1 MEKKKLDKGQH
12 TSLTRER
19 KRHLE
24 SIGFRWAEPKGQ
36 EAWEK
41 RYREL
46 VEFKAKVCI
55 AVERLVYNGIH
66 IVHLSDCSTWHTRL
80 VTVSF
85 RPKVRRTQLLEDG

>member
-46 VEFKAKVCI
+46 VEFKAKVYTV
-55 AVERLVYNGIH
+55 VERLDLHFMHVIL
-66 IVHLSDCSTWHTRL
+66 ISL
-80 VTVSF
+80 
-85 RPKVRRTQLLEDG
+85 P

>member
-1 MEKKKLDKGQH
+1 MFVVYKTPAFINNHICVSFKTYQQRMEKKKFDKGQH

-41 RYREL
+41 RYHEL
-46 VEFKAKVCI
+46 VAFKAKVCNAI
-55 AVERLVYNGIH
+55 
-66 IVHLSDCSTWHTRL
+66 
-80 VTVSF
+80 
-85 RPKVRRTQLLEDG
+85 